1 MRRITMILAL
11 LGLLYGGSLYAAV
24 PAAWKTTAFAY
35 DAQNTPLELAL
46 SDFARTFGVKLDM
59 GNVSGTV
66 DGKLRANNAEE
77 YLDRLALE
85 HQFLWFVYNGT
96 LYVSPQDE
104 QTSISLDVSEDAV
117 SDLKDALT
125 HVGLLDERFGWGELP
140 DEGVVIVSGPQQY
153 VEFVKELSKK
163 KKKGD
168 DKLEVMVF
176 PLKYALADDRSIKY
190 RGQSIVVPG
199 VASMLSG
206 LLEKKGG
213 NEVPLGFNTADMT
226 MQSSINALDAMQE
239 QATTRIQN
247 GVDNRSLTQ
256 EEINQKLQNNRKKG
270 GSKVSADIRNNAVLI
285 QDDPEKE
292 PMYQALIDKLDQPRS
307 VIEIDAIILD
317 IDRSKVAELGINW
330 RIGSGSTEATFNAS
344 GVDPFIASGSS
355 ATVLIQDFGH
365 FFTQIRALESKGDA
379 SLIANPS
386 ILTIENQPAVID
398 FNDTAYITAI
408 GERVANI
415 TPVTAGTSLQV
426 IPRSIGDGPQRLIQL
441 SLDIEDGSIEQ
452 SDGSTTP
459 SVNRGTISTQAV
471 IRAERSLVVGG
482 FNVEQNQNQNSK
494 IPLLGDLP
502 GVGNLFKYKSTS
514 HSNRERLFIIT
525 PRLVGTEV
533 NPIKYVSD
541 ENRHE
546 VDQALRKQKERSSS
560 AEHHVTR
567 GEVED
572 ALSAFADHYV
582 PKGFQAAPP
591 VAVYGPEQI
600 CHAENMLFL
609 KDKVQWYANDRFAVV
624 IGAVRNNSA
633 ESRRFDEASCDSRE
647 TLAVAVLPGAAL
659 KPWQQAEVMV
669 AVRIPDPARLQR
681 PSLIEPAASS
691 NQSITP

>member
-213 NEVPLGFNTADMT
+213 NEVPLGFNTSDMT

-441 SLDIEDGSIEQ
+441 SLDIED
-452 SDGSTTP
+452 
-459 SVNRGTISTQAV
+459 
-471 IRAERSLVVGG
+471 
-482 FNVEQNQNQNSK
+482 
-494 IPLLGDLP
+494 
-502 GVGNLFKYKSTS
+502 
-514 HSNRERLFIIT
+514 
-525 PRLVGTEV
+525 
-533 NPIKYVSD
+533 
-541 ENRHE
+541 
-546 VDQALRKQKERSSS
+546 
-560 AEHHVTR
+560 
-567 GEVED
+567 
-572 ALSAFADHYV
+572 
-582 PKGFQAAPP
+582 
-591 VAVYGPEQI
+591 
-600 CHAENMLFL
+600 
-609 KDKVQWYANDRFAVV
+609 
-624 IGAVRNNSA
+624 
-633 ESRRFDEASCDSRE
+633 
-647 TLAVAVLPGAAL
+647 
-659 KPWQQAEVMV
+659 
-669 AVRIPDPARLQR
+669 
-681 PSLIEPAASS
+681 
-691 NQSITP
+691 